1 MKFVW
6 LSNSVATKK
15 GNKVGTIELAHSS
28 NPFFAAYRLV
38 LENIT
43 RHIVNMINR
52 NGKISCFNFN
62 I

>member
-1 MKFVW
+1 MVW

-15 GNKVGTIELAHSS
+15 GNKVGTIEFAHK
-28 NPFFAAYRLV
+28 NKPFLAAYRLV

-43 RHIVNMINR
+43 KHIVNKIKR
-52 NGKISCFNFN
+52 KGKISCFNLN